1 MKNSQLIALAQK
13 YEAPLYVYDAE
24 KIIYQYKRFENAFSG
39 VNSLK
44 INYATKALSNISVL
58 KLLKSL
64 GSNIDCVSIQ
74 EVQLGLR
81 AGYSPKQIS
90 YTPSGVSLDEIE
102 KAVTL
107 GVKINIDNLEILKQF
122 GLKHPNIPVSIRI
135 NPHIM
140 AGGNQKISVGHT
152 KSKFGISKHYMP
164 QVKAIQK
171 ETGIHINGVHMH
183 TGSDILDV
191 SVFLEGA
198 EILFDVAKNFDQLDF
213 IDFGGGF
220 KVAYT
225 ENDSAT
231 NIEELGKMM
240 TKRFHTFCKEYG
252 KDLNL
257 IFEPGKF
264 LVSESGYFLTKV
276 NVVKQSNETVFA
288 GIDSGFNH
296 LIRPMYYGAYH
307 HIINISNPEAE
318 EKKYTVVGYIC
329 ETDTFGEDRMLNE
342 VRQGDILCFKNAG
355 AYAFSMASNYNSR
368 FRPAEVMIYK
378 EKDYLIRERETIED
392 ILNKQIVINI
402 EL

>member
-1 MKNSQLIALAQK
+1 MKNSLLIDLAQK

-24 KIIYQYKRFENAFSG
+24 KIISQYNRFQNAFSG
-39 VNSLK
+39 VQSLK

-74 EVQLGLR
+74 EVKLGLE
-81 AGYSPKQIS
+81 AGYTPQQIS
-90 YTPSGVSLDEIE
+90 YTPSGVSFAEIE
-102 KAVTL
+102 EAVGL

-152 KSKFGISKHYMP
+152 KSKFGISKYFIP

-171 ETGIHINGVHMH
+171 ETGMLINGVHMH

-198 EILFDVAKNFDQLDF
+198 EVLFDVAKNFDHLDF

-220 KVAYT
+220 KVAYK
-225 ENDSAT
+225 ENDPAT
-231 NIEELGKMM
+231 DLEDFGEKI
-240 TKRFHTFCKEYG
+240 TKRFHDFCKEYG
-252 KDLNL
+252 KDLSL
-257 IFEPGKF
+257 VFEPGKF
-264 LVSESGYFLTKV
+264 LVSESGYFLAKV

-307 HIINISNPEAE
+307 HIINISNPDAI

-329 ETDTFGEDRMLNE
+329 ETDTFGEDRILNE
-342 VRQGDILCFKNAG
+342 VRQNDILCFKNAG
-355 AYAFSMASNYNSR
+355 AYAFTMASNYNSR
-368 FRPAEVMIYK
+368 FRPAEVMVYK
-378 EKDYLIRERETIED
+378 NKDYLIRERETMED
-392 ILNKQIVINI
+392 ILNKQIVINL